1 MEVET
6 IQPTAGSGNRIRGNA
21 KYFGGSQRSVARLRK
36 LDFDPITE
44 LVNKYR
50 QLDGELDRQIKIRN
64 NVLVELTSTGRPK
77 SYNPETT
84 MSIYD
89 KQIAIAEKLLR
100 YNYGRVPEISEEQ
113 QRAPMPL
120 IVNLT
125 KKGDTYIV
133 NNEVPDDTPDE
144 DNDNSW

>member
-1 MEVET
+1 
-6 IQPTAGSGNRIRGNA
+6 
-21 KYFGGSQRSVARLRK
+21 
-36 LDFDPITE
+36 
-44 LVNKYR
+44 
-50 QLDGELDRQIKIRN
+50 
-64 NVLVELTSTGRPK
+64 
-77 SYNPETT
+77 